1 MLKKLLLIL
10 LALGALCIVG
20 SVVTAFVLFRVVT
33 VPTGAMA
40 NTIIPGDRV
49 LVTRSVGEVKRGD
62 VVVFKFPKDQQV
74 LYVKRVI
81 GMPGDEVWLEGMK
94 VFINA
99 VELPEQ
105 RVMVSFDGASQY
117 SALTEVRAEPPGSNA
132 HYCVYYDAAQAES
145 GEGSM
150 TQGMKY
156 GVSNPVKVPAD
167 SYFVLGDSRDNS
179 LDSRYWGFVPRELIV
194 GKAVMILSSTHPRG
208 ETQDR
213 EMRSKRAMT
222 PIK

>member
-1 MLKKLLLIL
+1 MFKKLLLIL
-10 LALGALCIVG
+10 LALGALFIVG
-20 SVVTAFVLFRVVT
+20 SVVTAFVLFRVMT

-49 LVTRSVGEVKRGD
+49 LVTRSVGEVQRGD
-62 VVVFKFPKDQQV
+62 VVVFKFPRDQRV

-81 GMPGDEVWLEGMK
+81 GMPGDEVWIQGAK

-105 RVMVSFDGASQY
+105 HVMVSFDGGSQH
-117 SALTEVRAEPPGSNA
+117 SALTEVRTESPGPNA
-132 HYCVYYDAAQAES
+132 HYRVYYDAAQAEG
-145 GEGSM
+145 GESFV
-150 TQGMKY
+150 TPDMKY
-156 GVSNPVKVPAD
+156 GVANPVKVPAD

-179 LDSRYWGFVPRELIV
+179 LDSRFWGFVPRELIV

-208 ETQDR
+208 EVQDR